1 MEKEKIAQVAGILDE
16 LDIDLWMIVERES
29 GILSDPAMD
38 FVVGTGVT
46 WLSFFLFFRNG
57 HTEAIVGNLD
67 IEKIE
72 RLGLFQKV
80 TAYKGSARDMLLASL
95 DRFSPRRIALN
106 YSVDSPTSD
115 GLTYGKYLSLIE
127 LMKGTGYSERFVSAE
142 PLIASLRG
150 RKSGEEIARIS
161 KAIETT
167 LSLFDRVPSFLV
179 QGITEKALAEEI
191 TAERLKLGLE
201 PAWEESHCPSVFA
214 GPQKVGA
221 HSGPTD
227 SVFQKGHVFNIDF
240 GVCYDKYCS
249 DLQRTW
255 YIMRDDET
263 SPPEEVKRG
272 FETLTKSIELAFERL
287 KPGIKGVDVDA
298 AAREFIISQ
307 GYEEYPHA
315 LGHQV
320 GRSAHDG
327 GALLGPAWERYG
339 SLPFIPLE
347 KDQVFTI
354 EPRINLPGYGVVTVE
369 DMVVITDTGAR
380 YLSTPQKEIY
390 SVRLK

>member
-1 MEKEKIAQVAGILDE
+1 MEKEKIAQVAGILEE
-16 LDIDLWMIVERES
+16 LDVDLWMIVERES
-29 GILSDPAMD
+29 GVLSDPAMD

-80 TAYKGSARDMLLASL
+80 TAYKGSAKETLLESL
-95 DRFSPRRIALN
+95 NRYSPQRIALN
-106 YSVDSPTSD
+106 YSQDSPTSD
-115 GLTYGKYLSLIE
+115 GLTYGRYLSLIE
-127 LMKGTGYSERFVSAE
+127 LLKGTGYSDRFTSAE
-142 PLIASLRG
+142 ALVASLRG
-150 RKSGEEIARIS
+150 RKSKAELDRIA
-161 KAIETT
+161 KAIEIT
-167 LSLFDRVPSFLV
+167 LSLYELVPSLIAP
-179 QGITEKALAEEI
+179 GISEKSLAAKI
-191 TAERLKLGLE
+191 TAERVKLGL
-201 PAWEESHCPSVFA
+201 PAAWEESHCPAVFA

-227 SVFQKGHVFNIDF
+227 SILKKGHVFNIDF

-255 YIMRDDET
+255 YIMRDNETFPPDE
-263 SPPEEVKRG
+263 VQRG
-272 FETLTKSIELAFERL
+272 FETLTNSIEIAFQML
-287 KPGIKGVDVDA
+287 KPGVRGVDVDR
-298 AAREFIISQ
+298 AAREYIVSQ
-307 GYEEYPHA
+307 GYDEYPHA

-339 SLPFIPLE
+339 NLPFIPLE
-347 KDQVFTI
+347 MNQVFTI
-354 EPRINLPGYGVVTVE
+354 EPRINLPEYGVVTVE
-369 DMVVITDTGAR
+369 DMVVITDTGAK

-390 SVRLK
+390 PVRLN